1 MAALPTAA
9 VADVLALLA
18 EYLPVCPHLEFI
30 LKWLQALCLKH
41 GPAIQVSLLCLQ
53 GHNPLPGA
61 GSMYLACRAV
71 SCATSWH
78 GNIISKIAECNHGT
92 QRQMY

>member
-18 EYLPVCPHLEFI
+18 EHLPVCPHLEFI

-53 GHNPLPGA
+53 GHHSLSGA
-61 GSMYLACRAV
+61 AFMYLPCRGA
-71 SCATSWH
+71 SCVTNMAS
-78 GNIISKIAECNHGT
+78 
-92 QRQMY
+92 QYDV

>member
-41 GPAIQVSLLCLQ
+41 GPAIQVSILGLQ
-53 GHNPLPGA
+53 TTIHYQELQMM
-61 GSMYLACRAV
+61 GSL
-71 SCATSWH
+71 
-78 GNIISKIAECNHGT
+78 
-92 QRQMY
+92 QRCFMCDQDDVAM

>member
-1 MAALPTAA
+1 MQVGITVAALPTAA

-41 GPAIQVSLLCLQ
+41 GPAIQVSPLRLQ
-53 GHNPLPGA
+53 GHNPLSGA
-61 GSMYLACRAV
+61 AFHALPCRGA
-71 SCATSWH
+71 SCLTKMVWQH
-78 GNIISKIAECNHGT
+78 
-92 QRQMY
+92 YV

>member
-1 MAALPTAA
+1 MQVGITVAALPTAA

-53 GHNPLPGA
+53 GHEPFSGA
-61 GSMYLACRAV
+61 ASMYLLQRCFMCDQDSMAV
-71 SCATSWH
+71 
-78 GNIISKIAECNHGT
+78 
-92 QRQMY
+92 